1 MEDVFEKIKILARLI
16 ADVLVYVIFLLL
28 GANSIKFLWACLDYR
43 WVFE

>member
-28 GANSIKFLWACLDYR
+28 GANLIKALWALLDYC